1 MIFSTGRT
9 ISMLRCNPDRRAVTA
24 AASFLRRL
32 SAWID
37 HVAAG
42 VTRLAAMMRRGRR
55 VELIEQADGA
65 FLAAEWRKGA
75 AEPLAE
81 PPLRLEQDR
90 FADPISQRMRMLLAQ
105 SRVDVVLAPWRFV
118 FRTLELPRGA
128 SQFLEGVVRSQID
141 RLTPW
146 SASDAVFGW
155 SSPVDAGADRIAI
168 AVAATASALVA
179 PIAQALVAARASH
192 IRMSTRAG
200 DGSAP
205 IIPVFMQ
212 RSHGEDSAR
221 RLRDGLVIGL
231 GLSGLAFALGLCVWT
246 AVGGGYQAH
255 LAELQNQ
262 IAERRAALLSR
273 RGSAAEQ
280 AVQALQ
286 ARRRAA
292 PSAVMTLEALAKT
305 LPDDTHLTELRIED
319 GKVQIVGLSGDAPA
333 LIRLIEQ
340 SRRFTRATFS
350 APTVRAPDGGETFHI
365 EARIEPSFA
374 VTD

>member
-1 MIFSTGRT
+1 MSST
-9 ISMLRCNPDRRAVTA
+9 
-24 AASFLRRL
+24 ASFLRRF
-32 SAWID
+32 SFWID
-37 HVAAG
+37 HVVAG
-42 VTRLAAMMRRGRR
+42 LARLSAMTWRSRR

-75 AEPLAE
+75 ADPLLE
-81 PPLRLEQDR
+81 PPLRLERDR
-90 FADPISQRMRMLLAQ
+90 FVEPISERMRTLLTR
-105 SRVDVVLAPWRFV
+105 SRVDVALVPSRFV
-118 FRTLELPRGA
+118 FRKLELPRGA

-146 SASDAVFGW
+146 SASDAIFGW
-155 SSPVDAGADRIAI
+155 SSPVDSGPDRIAI
-168 AVAATASALVA
+168 AVAATARALVA
-179 PIAQALVAARASH
+179 PIAQALVAARVDH

-200 DGSAP
+200 DDGDLV
-205 IIPVFMQ
+205 IPVFAQ
-212 RSHGEDSAR
+212 QSDGEEGAR
-221 RLRDGLVIGL
+221 RLRRGLVVGL
-231 GLSGLAFALGLCVWT
+231 GLSGLTFAASLCAWVV
-246 AVGGGYQAH
+246 VGAAYETRF
-255 LAELQNQ
+255 AELQNG
-262 IAERRAALLSR
+262 IAERRAALLNQ
-273 RGSAAEQ
+273 RGSAAERT
-280 AVQALQ
+280 VQALQ
-286 ARRRAA
+286 ARKRTA

-340 SRRFTRATFS
+340 SRRFTRATFF